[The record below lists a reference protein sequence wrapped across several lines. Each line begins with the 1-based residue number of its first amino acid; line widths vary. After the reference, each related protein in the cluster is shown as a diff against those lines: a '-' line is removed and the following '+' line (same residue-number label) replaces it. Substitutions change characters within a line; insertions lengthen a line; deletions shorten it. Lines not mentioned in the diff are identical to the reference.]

1 MIFNSF
7 QFIWLF
13 PLIFIGYYLLSYL
26 LSEKFPERQRKI
38 SNALLL
44 IVSYGLYAQTNMA
57 YTLILLGVTLITYQF
72 ALLIE
77 RSDTDKRKKHL
88 IACGASLA
96 LLPLL
101 VFKYYNFI
109 VNTTQSFLESIHST
123 PPILPGLNWAIPLGI
138 SWTFIINE
146 LRQNTIG
153 GSTCFLYRSSLNLC
167 QDQSVRQR
175 IYFRKSRLAESLM
188 PLWQRKV

>member
-57 YTLILLGVTLITYQF
+57 YTLILLGVTLITYLF

-77 RSDTDKRKKHL
+77 RCDTNKRKKHL
-88 IACGASLA
+88 IVCGAFLA

-109 VNTTQSFLESIHST
+109 INTTQSFLESIHSA
-123 PPILPGLNWAIPLGI
+123 PP
-138 SWTFIINE
+138 TFFRIKFGDTFGY
-146 LRQNTIG
+146 L
-153 GSTCFLYRSSLNLC
+153 FLYLSGSGV
-167 QDQSVRQR
+167 SHG
-175 IYFRKSRLAESLM
+175 RLLSTN
-188 PLWQRKV
+188 

>member
-26 LSEKFPERQRKI
+26 LSGKFPERQRKI

-44 IVSYGLYAQTNMA
+44 IISYGLYAQTNMA
-57 YTLILLGVTLITYQF
+57 YTLILLGVTLITYLF

-77 RSDTDKRKKHL
+77 RSDTNKRKKHL

-109 VNTTQSFLESIHST
+109 INTTRSFLESIHSA
-123 PPILPGLNWAIPLGI
+123 PPTFFRIKLGNTFGYLFLYLSGSGI
-138 SWTFIINE
+138 SHGR
-146 LRQNTIG
+146 LL
-153 GSTCFLYRSSLNLC
+153 STY
-167 QDQSVRQR
+167 
-175 IYFRKSRLAESLM
+175 
-188 PLWQRKV
+188 

>member
-13 PLIFIGYYLLSYL
+13 PVIFIGYYLLSYL
-26 LSEKFPERQRKI
+26 LSGKFRERQRKI

-57 YTLILLGVTLITYQF
+57 YTLILLGVTLITYLF

-88 IACGASLA
+88 ITCGASLA

-109 VNTTQSFLESIHST
+109 INTTQSFLESIHST
-123 PPILPGLNWAIPLGI
+123 PPILPRTLKKMPIFGKTNENAVSFYTCEQFSDIQIP
-138 SWTFIINE
+138 
-146 LRQNTIG
+146 
-153 GSTCFLYRSSLNLC
+153 SL
-167 QDQSVRQR
+167 
-175 IYFRKSRLAESLM
+175 F
-188 PLWQRKV
+188 

>member
-26 LSEKFPERQRKI
+26 LSGKFPERQRKI

-57 YTLILLGVTLITYQF
+57 FTLILLGVTLITYLF

-77 RSDTDKRKKHL
+77 RRDTDKRKKHL

-101 VFKYYNFI
+101 VFKY
-109 VNTTQSFLESIHST
+109 L
-123 PPILPGLNWAIPLGI
+123 I
-138 SWTFIINE
+138 SLLI
-146 LRQNTIG
+146 RP
-153 GSTCFLYRSSLNLC
+153 SL
-167 QDQSVRQR
+167 
-175 IYFRKSRLAESLM
+175 F
-188 PLWQRKV
+188 

>member
-26 LSEKFPERQRKI
+26 LSWKFPERQRKI

-57 YTLILLGVTLITYQF
+57 YTLILLGVTLITYLF

-77 RSDTDKRKKHL
+77 CSDTDKRKKHL

-109 VNTTQSFLESIHST
+109 INTTQSFLESIHST
-123 PPILPGLNWAIPLGI
+123 PHFARIKLGD
-138 SWTFIINE
+138 TFGN
-146 LRQNTIG
+146 L
-153 GSTCFLYRSSLNLC
+153 FLYISGSGV
-167 QDQSVRQR
+167 SHG
-175 IYFRKSRLAESLM
+175 RLLSTN
-188 PLWQRKV
+188 

>member
-26 LSEKFPERQRKI
+26 LSWKFPERQRKI
-38 SNALLL
+38 SNVLLL
-44 IVSYGLYAQTNMA
+44 IVSYCLYAQTNMA
-57 YTLILLGVTLITYQF
+57 YTLILLGVTLITYLF

-109 VNTTQSFLESIHST
+109 INTTQSFLESIHSA
-123 PPILPGLNWAIPLGI
+123 PPPTFSRIKLGD
-138 SWTFIINE
+138 TFGY
-146 LRQNTIG
+146 L
-153 GSTCFLYRSSLNLC
+153 FLYLSGSGV
-167 QDQSVRQR
+167 SHG
-175 IYFRKSRLAESLM
+175 RLLSTY
-188 PLWQRKV
+188 

>member
-101 VFKYYNFI
+101 VFKFFILI
-109 VNTTQSFLESIHST
+109 VNTTPSFLESINST
-123 PPILPGLNWAIPLGI
+123 PPHFARIKLGD
-138 SWTFIINE
+138 TFGYLIIY
-146 LRQNTIG
+146 LS
-153 GSTCFLYRSSLNLC
+153 GSGVSHG
-167 QDQSVRQR
+167 
-175 IYFRKSRLAESLM
+175 RLLSTN
-188 PLWQRKV
+188 